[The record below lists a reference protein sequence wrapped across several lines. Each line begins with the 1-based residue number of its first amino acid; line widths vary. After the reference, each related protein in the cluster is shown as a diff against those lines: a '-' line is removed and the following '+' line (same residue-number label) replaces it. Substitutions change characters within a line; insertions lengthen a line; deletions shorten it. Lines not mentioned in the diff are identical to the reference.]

1 MNMTRRGLRCAVGAL
16 LIIAAASGAARAGN
30 PTPYPGTQVVATKY
44 SYQDLVARL
53 GAAVKANRMGLV
65 TRASATLGA
74 ASLGR
79 TIPGNM
85 VIGVYRPDFAIR
97 MLDAS
102 VAAGIEAPLRF
113 YITENADET
122 ATLTWRKPTAVFAP
136 YESPELDQMAREL
149 DAIFGRI
156 AKDATGD

>member
-1 MNMTRRGLRCAVGAL
+1 MTRRGLRCAVGAL

-30 PTPYPGTQVVATKY
+30 PTPYPGTQVVATKH
-44 SYQDLVARL
+44 SYQVLVARL

-74 ASLGR
+74 ASLGS

-113 YITENADET
+113 YITENADKT
-122 ATLTWRKPTAVFAP
+122 ATLTWRKPSAVFAP

-156 AKDATGD
+156 AKDATGN

>member
-1 MNMTRRGLRCAVGAL
+1 MVRRGLRYAVGAL
-16 LIIAAASGAARAGN
+16 LIIVAITGAARAGN

-44 SYQDLVARL
+44 AYKDLVARL
-53 GAAVKANRMGLV
+53 DAAVKANKMGLV

-85 VIGVYRPDFAIR
+85 VIGIYRPDFAIR

-113 YITENADET
+113 YITENADGT

-136 YESPELDQMAREL
+136 YESPRLDEMAREL
-149 DAIFGRI
+149 DVILGKI
-156 AKDATGD
+156 ASDATAD